1 VLCFAYLPFYLSAFF
16 KKVKYCLDCKSDFVT
31 SGSGGGLGIVLEGAF
46 GSVFHSS
53 W

>member
-1 VLCFAYLPFYLSAFF
+1 LHIYHFIYLPPQKNQESQLPRY
-16 KKVKYCLDCKSDFVT
+16 CKSDFVT
-31 SGSGGGLGIVLEGAF
+31 SGSGGGLGIMLEGAF